1 MVWVWMEGR
10 WCGIEG
16 VVWMEGGVGCG
27 WMAGGGGVDGGGV
40 DGCGVGVDGGAVVWD
55 EVYGGRL
62 AGTQKPPIRSYPEF
76 LMRCRLSK
84 PAANG

>member
-1 MVWVWMEGR
+1 MWMEGP

-27 WMAGGGGVDGGGV
+27 WMAGGGV

-55 EVYGGRL
+55 EVYGGVVLPHTRTRGN
-62 AGTQKPPIRSYPEF
+62 AETSYPVLPRILDAMSTVET
-76 LMRCRLSK
+76 S
-84 PAANG
+84 G